1 MVLVITKTHRSRGPQ
16 VSEQLKKR
24 APLVRGTVSPALPV
38 PRHIPR
44 PPYVGSKKMPEI
56 ASEMQMH
63 DKETIVHMRAACEL
77 AARVL
82 ENAGKL
88 VKVSIHFQLIMSSP

>member
-24 APLVRGTVSPALPV
+24 APLVRGTVSPALTV
-38 PRHIPR
+38 PRHIPL

-88 VKVSIHFQLIMSSP
+88 VKVCMHFQLIVSSP

>member
-1 MVLVITKTHRSRGPQ
+1 
-16 VSEQLKKR
+16 
-24 APLVRGTVSPALPV
+24 
-38 PRHIPR
+38 
-44 PPYVGSKKMPEI
+44 MPEI

-88 VKVSIHFQLIMSSP
+88 VKVRMHFS